1 MGAVG
6 SDDGR
11 EVVTALDAL
20 RRQGV
25 LAVSPTDGRYV
36 LKASDGGT

>member
-1 MGAVG
+1 MAALG

-25 LAVSPTDGRYV
+25 LAVSPNDGRYV
-36 LKASDGGT
+36 LKTGERL